1 MKRYICMFLALCLA
15 VCSPVLAQTVQ
26 AEETQKDNQNQK
38 TFTWSLTAEAGTSL
52 DEEGDV
58 IPAIALDFSRCSSKP
73 DYVEIYRAP
82 GGSEDYERITTYMCL
97 GQTLYRYTDSSIVPQ
112 QAYDYYAVAGWYRTL
127 TEEAYTSEPSNR
139 VSVSVEL
146 RRPVFEA
153 QSSGT
158 KSIRLLLPASNF
170 PESYPYVTPEGSG
183 IYATGFQIYR
193 SRREDSG
200 YKQIA
205 EVSADTASYRDTSVT
220 KGKLYFYKVRTY
232 YYDKATG
239 TTYTGEFC
247 DRRMCS
253 PGANVFPDADTL
265 NLNFT
270 VKSGS
275 TAKITWENADGFVA
289 DALLVTCRDA
299 GSSSFSKA
307 EEAELS
313 KKAKS
318 YTLKNVKE
326 NCEYEVRL
334 LIRIKTPYNDGNDKF
349 YYDSR
354 WYVERF
360 YT

>member
-1 MKRYICMFLALCLA
+1 MKRYICMFLTLCLM
-15 VCSPVLAQTVQ
+15 VCCPVFAQTVQ
-26 AEETQKDNQNQK
+26 AEETQKDNQK
-38 TFTWSLTAEAGTSL
+38 SFIWSITAEAGTSL

-58 IPAIALDFSRCSSKP
+58 IPAIALDFSGCSNKP
-73 DYVEIYRAP
+73 DYIEIYRAT
-82 GGSEDYERITTYMCL
+82 GGSEDYEKITTYICL
-97 GQTLYRYTDSSIVPQ
+97 GQTTYRYTDRTVVPRQ
-112 QAYDYYAVAGWYRTL
+112 VYDYYAVAGWYRTL
-127 TEEAYTSEPSNR
+127 TEEAYTSEPSSK
-139 VSVSVEL
+139 VSMSVEL

-153 QSSGT
+153 QSGGT
-158 KSIRLLLPASNF
+158 KSIRLLLPASGF
-170 PESYPYVTPEGSG
+170 SESYPYVSQEGSG

-205 EVSADTASYRDTSVT
+205 EVSADTAGYRDTSVT

-239 TTYTGEFC
+239 TTYTGEFS
-247 DRRMCS
+247 DKRMCS

-265 NLNFT
+265 NLDFS

-289 DALLVTCRDA
+289 DALFVACRDA
-299 GSSSFSKA
+299 GASSFSKV

-334 LIRIKTPYNDGNDKF
+334 LIRIKTPYNDGNNF

-354 WYVERF
+354 WYVKRF